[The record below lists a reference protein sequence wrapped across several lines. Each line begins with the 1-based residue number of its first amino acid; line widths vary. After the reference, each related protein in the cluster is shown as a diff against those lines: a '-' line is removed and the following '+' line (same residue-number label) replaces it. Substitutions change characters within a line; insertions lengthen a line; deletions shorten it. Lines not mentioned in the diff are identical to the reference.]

1 MITVVIATHDSA
13 PSLGPCLASLV
24 PAAVDGLVREVVITD
39 AGSEDATLAIAEDCG
54 ARIVATPGNAG
65 IRLAAGCADPRGD
78 WLLVLE
84 PDAVLPEGWR
94 TAVETH
100 LAGGPDRAAAL
111 PVYPGQGWARLLG
124 LERLQG
130 LLISTRLYGASG
142 GFQPGDRPL
151 ADLARTSRALRL
163 RW

>member
-13 PSLGPCLASLV
+13 PSLGTCLASLV
-24 PAAVDGLVREVVITD
+24 PAAVDGLVREVVIAD
-39 AGSEDATLAIAEDCG
+39 AGSGDATLAIAEDCG
-54 ARIVATPGNAG
+54 ARIVRNPGNAG
-65 IRLAAGCADPRGD
+65 IRLAVGCEDPRGD

-94 TAVETH
+94 ATVETH
-100 LAGGPDRAAAL
+100 LAGGPDRAATL
-111 PVYPGQGWARLLG
+111 PVYPARGWARLLG

-130 LLISTRLYGASG
+130 LLISTRLYTATG
-142 GFQPGDRPL
+142 GFRPGERAL
-151 ADLARTSRALRL
+151 ADLARASRARRL